1 MRIIATL
8 FLCSLVTGCTIE
20 KSLSVVQVGMMPNH
34 VIQIEGSP
42 NEQAQQE
49 RYKIFVY
56 YGKQQPAVL
65 QPTTDRWFIFKDGHL
80 LEYSTQYLNPS
91 NDTNKPLRLTATEIL
106 SQWRNSQYL
115 PVNLSARANE

>member
-1 MRIIATL
+1 
-8 FLCSLVTGCTIE
+8 
-20 KSLSVVQVGMMPNH
+20 MMPNH

-42 NEQAQQE
+42 NEQTQQE

-80 LEYSTQYLNPS
+80 LEYSTQYLNTS
-91 NDTNKPLRLTATEIL
+91 SDTNKPLRLTATEIL